1 MEAGLIIGLSVFFLG
16 ILIGLPLCWVFLGST
31 LTTIALISGSTSFM
45 AGTFYH
51 AIDNYVLMAIAFFI
65 FAGSLLSESG
75 IADRIVRLS
84 YALVGRVPGGLVDV
98 GIVAAVFMGAL
109 TGSSLPVIGAL
120 VPLLVPRLEKYGFQ
134 RHYTAAVLCSS
145 SFLGYLI
152 PPSVPGLLYCL
163 VAQQSVA
170 AVFLSTVI
178 PGLILAFGYI
188 LVNTVICHRYMQP
201 AQDVPLLP
209 ATFGESM
216 TAIGT
221 SFYGA
226 IPALGCP
233 FVVLVGIYAGI
244 FTPNEAGAVAV
255 VYTAFVG
262 LWIYREMTF
271 TSMWGG
277 VKSSLVTLGMITL
290 LLGLGTV
297 FTRLLIREG
306 LAQVMTDF
314 VLGLSQNKYAILL
327 MMNILLLILGMFIDG
342 IPILIIAVPLLVPI
356 AQKLGVNLV
365 HLGAVIVFNVGLGV
379 VTPPYAISIFV
390 GTRLANVPYGMLVRP
405 MMIYLFLVGIPA
417 LLLTTYIPWL
427 SLWLPTLLLGKQ
439 VVGAW

>member
-1 MEAGLIIGLSVFFLG
+1 METGLFVGLLVFALG
-16 ILIGLPLCWVFLGST
+16 IFIGLPLCWVFLGST
-31 LTTIALISGSTSFM
+31 LATLAIISGSTAFL

-65 FAGSLLSESG
+65 FAGSLLSVSG

-120 VPLLVPRLEKYGFQ
+120 IPLLVPRLEKYGFQ

-178 PGLILAFGYI
+178 PGLVLAFGYI
-188 LVNTVICHRYMQP
+188 LVNTCICHRYMQP
-201 AQDVPLLP
+201 AVDVPVLP
-209 ATFGESM
+209 TNFRESM
-216 TAIGT
+216 QAIVTA
-221 SFYGA
+221 FRDA

-255 VYTAFVG
+255 VYTAMVG
-262 LWIYREMTF
+262 LWVYREMTMR
-271 TSMWGG
+271 TMWDGA
-277 VKSSLVTLGMITL
+277 KSTLITLGMITL
-290 LLGLGTV
+290 LLGFGTV

-306 LAQVMTDF
+306 MAEIMTDF
-314 VLGLSQNKYAILL
+314 VLSLSQNKYAILF

-356 AQKLGVNLV
+356 AQKLDVNLV
-365 HLGAVIVFNVGLGV
+365 HLGSIIVFNVGLGV

-390 GTRLANVPYGMLVRP
+390 GTRLANVPYGVLVRP

-417 LLLTTYIPWL
+417 LMLTTYIPWL
-427 SLWLPTLLLGKQ
+427 SLWLPTLIMGRQ

>member
-1 MEAGLIIGLSVFFLG
+1 MEAGLLVGLSAFFLG

-31 LTTIALISGSTSFM
+31 FATLLIISGSTAFM

-65 FAGSLLSESG
+65 FAGSFLSVSG

-120 VPLLVPRLEKYGFQ
+120 IPLLVPRLEKYGFQ
-134 RHYTAAVLCSS
+134 RRYTAAVLCSS

-188 LVNTVICHRYMQP
+188 LVNTWLCPHYMQP
-201 AQDVPLLP
+201 AQDVAVLP
-209 ATFGESM
+209 SNFRESM
-216 TAIGT
+216 QEIGKA
-221 SFYGA
+221 FRDA

-233 FVVLVGIYAGI
+233 FIVLVGIYAGI

-255 VYTAFVG
+255 VYTALVG
-262 LWIYREMTF
+262 LWIYREMTMK
-271 TSMWGG
+271 SMWDG
-277 VKSSLVTLGMITL
+277 VKSTLVTLGMITL
-290 LLGLGTV
+290 LLGFGMV

-306 LAQVMTDF
+306 MAQAMTDF
-314 VLGLSQNKYAILL
+314 VLSMSQNKYAILL

-356 AQKLGVNLV
+356 AQKLGINLV
-365 HLGAVIVFNVGLGV
+365 HLGSVIIFNVGLGV

-390 GTRLANVPYGMLVRP
+390 GTRLAQVPYAQLVPP
-405 MMIYLFLVGIPA
+405 MMIYLFAVGIPT

-427 SLWLPTLLLGKQ
+427 SLWLPTLVLGKQ

>member
-1 MEAGLIIGLSVFFLG
+1 MEAGLIIGLLLFFLG

-31 LTTIALISGSTSFM
+31 FATIVLISGSTSFM

-51 AIDNYVLMAIAFFI
+51 ALDNYVLMAIAFFI
-65 FAGSLLSESG
+65 FAGSLLSVSG
-75 IADRIVRLS
+75 IADRIIRLS
-84 YALVGRVPGGLVDV
+84 YALVGRIPGGLVDV

-120 VPLLVPRLEKYGFQ
+120 IPLLVPRLERYGF
-134 RHYTAAVLCSS
+134 RRVYTAAVLCSS

-188 LVNTVICHRYMQP
+188 MVNTFMCRRYMQP
-201 AQDVPLLP
+201 AKDIPVLP
-209 ATFGESM
+209 TTFRGSM
-216 TAIGT
+216 VEIGR
-221 SFYGA
+221 SFYSA

-255 VYTAFVG
+255 VYTAAVG
-262 LWIYREMTF
+262 LWVYQEMTF

-290 LLGLGTV
+290 LLGFGTV

-306 LAQVMTDF
+306 LAQAMTDF
-314 VLGLSQNKYAILL
+314 VLGISQNKYAILL

-342 IPILIIAVPLLVPI
+342 IPILIITVPLLVPI
-356 AQKLGVNLV
+356 AQALGVNLV
-365 HLGAVIVFNVGLGV
+365 HLGAIIVFNVGLGV

-390 GTRLANVPYGMLVRP
+390 GTRLADVPYGELVPP
-405 MMIYLFLVGIPA
+405 MMVFLFLVGIPT
-417 LLLTTYIPWL
+417 LMLTTYIPWL
-427 SLWLPTLLLGKQ
+427 SLWLPTLIMGRQ